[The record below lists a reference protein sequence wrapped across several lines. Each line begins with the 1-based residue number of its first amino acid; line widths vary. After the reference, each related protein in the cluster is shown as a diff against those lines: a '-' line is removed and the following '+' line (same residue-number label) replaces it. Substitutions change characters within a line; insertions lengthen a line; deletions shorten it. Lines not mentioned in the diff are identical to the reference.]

1 MSDVQAV
8 DAIPEASN
16 DPTLGP
22 RRVVAFILAFA
33 LGFGSIAAG
42 IILILH
48 TGLNASFPMAF
59 IPNVP
64 LLPVAGLPM
73 GFFFLIW
80 VDFFMGTKILPD

>member
-8 DAIPEASN
+8 EPTPEASN

-22 RRVVAFILAFA
+22 RRVVAFVLSFA
-33 LGFGSIAAG
+33 LGFGTIAAG

-48 TGLNASFPMAF
+48 TGLGASFPMAF

-64 LLPVAGLPM
+64 LLPIAGVPM

-80 VDFFMGTKILPD
+80 VDFFMGTKIVPN

>member
-1 MSDVQAV
+1 MSDVQAL
-8 DAIPEASN
+8 DSTTEPAK
-16 DPTLGP
+16 DPTLGA
-22 RRVVAFILAFA
+22 RRVVAFILSFA
-33 LGFGSIAAG
+33 LGFGVVGAG

-48 TGLNASFPMAF
+48 TGLGASFPMAF

-64 LLPVAGLPM
+64 LLPMAGLPA

>member
-1 MSDVQAV
+1 MSDVQTS
-8 DAIPEASN
+8 DAAAEPKN

-33 LGFGSIAAG
+33 LGFGTISAG
-42 IILILH
+42 IILFLH
-48 TGLNASFPMAF
+48 TGLGASFPMAF

-64 LLPVAGLPM
+64 LLPMAGIPM

-80 VDFFMGTKILPD
+80 VDFFMGTRILPD